1 MEALL
6 EGLLF
11 VYVDDRKNVKREKNG
26 MFYRCICKEVDKI
39 RVCTV
44 VKRGLKEGII
54 GILAKHSVI
63 LPDKVAH
70 IQSFRNH

>member
-1 MEALL
+1 MEVLL
-6 EGLLF
+6 GGLLF
-11 VYVDDRKNVKREKNG
+11 VYLDDIKNVKREKHG

-44 VKRGLKEGII
+44 VKRGLIPGII
-54 GILAKHSVI
+54 GILAEHSVI